1 MDKQFVPVIGKDI
14 IESLTHGMYEDSRFI
29 FREYIQNSADQID
42 KAIREGL
49 INKNEGEIHIHID
62 PIERTIIIEDNA
74 TGIEKDKVQ
83 PILQNIAQ
91 STKQRGVDK
100 GFRGI
105 GRLGGLAYCEKLV
118 FETSF
123 KGENFKSRLIWEAAT
138 LKDII
143 NNRTEKE
150 DAISVINEVTTLELL
165 EEAPEKH
172 YFKVILEDVTHD
184 DLLDKKEVER
194 YLSMVAP
201 LPYPTRFIYKTEI
214 YKEIQLENFML
225 DEYKIFLN
233 TEQLFKGYST
243 IIYKGDDNDRKK
255 DDEVI
260 DIVFFKEYAENGELL
275 FWGWHSVSEKNQS
288 LNQVNYSRGFR
299 LRKSNI
305 QIGDEYTLLKLH
317 RDRRFHFYFFGEVHG
332 IHFDLIP
339 NSRRDNFTEN
349 DIYFEFE
356 KKLKSYFH
364 TQIHKLC
371 YTASEINSSMR
382 RIEELKTFEVEYN
395 KKSSNGFTDY
405 KEREEYIDQFE
416 KKKENAIKA
425 KKKIEK
431 IEQDAKENELFPVQ
445 KILNRVTMPL
455 PSSQN
460 NVEEP
465 VLEDT
470 KPKFRTDNL
479 SSLSKEQRKFTSKI
493 FTIIRNVLPHEV
505 SENLIQKI
513 EEELS

>member
-1 MDKQFVPVIGKDI
+1 MPVIGKDI
-14 IESLTHGMYEDSRFI
+14 IESLTLGMYEDSRFI

-49 INKNEGEIHIHID
+49 INKNEGEIHIDIN
-62 PIERTIIIEDNA
+62 PNKRIIVIEDNA
-74 TGIEKDKVQ
+74 TGIQKDKVR

-105 GRLGGLAYCEKLV
+105 GRLGGLAYCEKLI

-123 KGENFKSRLIWEAAT
+123 KGENLKSQLIWEAAS

-143 NNRTEKE
+143 NNRNEKE
-150 DAISVINEVTTLELL
+150 DAISVINQVTSLEQF
-165 EEAPEKH
+165 EESTDAH
-172 YFKVILEDVTHD
+172 YFKVILEGVSHD

-214 YKEIQLENFML
+214 YKEVRLENFIL
-225 DEYKIFLN
+225 DEYKIILN

-243 IIYKGDDNDRKK
+243 IIYKGDDTDKK
-255 DDEVI
+255 KEDEVI
-260 DIVFFKEYAENGELL
+260 DIAFFKEYAEDGELL

-332 IHFDLIP
+332 IHSDLIP

-349 DIYFEFE
+349 EIYFEFE
-356 KKLKSYFH
+356 KKLKNYFH

-371 YTASEINSSMR
+371 YTASEINSSLR

-395 KKSSNGFTDY
+395 KKSSNGFTDH
-405 KEREEYIDQFE
+405 KEREEYKGQFE

-425 KKKIEK
+425 QKKIEK
-431 IEQDAKENELFPVQ
+431 IEQDAKDNELLPVQ
-445 KILNRVTMPL
+445 KILNRVTVPI
-455 PSSQN
+455 SSTRIDVQ
-460 NVEEP
+460 EP
-465 VLEDT
+465 ISEDS

-479 SSLSKEQRKFTSKI
+479 SSLTKEQRKFTSKI